1 MPLEFE
7 REWLLGLLA
16 IIVVVVAVGLVA
28 SLAVVCCDA
37 ETWLSISPSASKSLR
52 FDIICNSK
60 V

>member
-16 IIVVVVAVGLVA
+16 IIVVVAVGLVA